1 MKMNDDFRD
10 LAPLDPA
17 RDAERWQR
25 MAQGISRAAAGELAR
40 RREAAAPDLFL
51 LLSGWLRPTLS
62 AAVALAA
69 IAGAVLVL
77 GHSEPTPE
85 PHPGVADALGYP
97 TPVAVWMETDRAPSL
112 EEVVHA
118 LEGDTR

>member
-17 RDAERWQR
+17 LDAERWSR
-25 MAQGISRAAAGELAR
+25 MAQGILRAAEGELAR
-40 RREAAAPDLFL
+40 RREAVSPDLLL

-62 AAVALAA
+62 LAGALAA
-69 IAGAVLVL
+69 IAAAVLL
-77 GHSEPTPE
+77 AGRSEPASE
-85 PHPGVADALGYP
+85 LGPGVADALGYP
-97 TPVAVWMETDRAPSL
+97 MPVAAWIETDRPPSL
-112 EEVVHA
+112 EEVVVA